1 MNTKLYYLLNYRNRN
16 ESLRVGKKCERNQ
29 CPLGDYLET
38 ATEGIVRAIKSPGS
52 SGS

>member
-29 CPLGDYLET
+29 CQRGDYLEM
-38 ATEGIVRAIKSPGS
+38 AAGGVIREIKSLGS
-52 SGS
+52 SKK